1 MGLDMYAS
9 RRAKIILVNS
19 KKSNDKLN
27 LSVGRTSAQE
37 IACWR
42 KHNRLHGWMEDLW
55 RTKTGEEGEF
65 NTEEVLLELIDI
77 TNLEKAIIND
87 ELPETGGFFFGL
99 DSYEYEED
107 EIKWQKEQDLKFIK
121 EARQAIM
128 EGDEVI
134 YNSWW

>member
-37 IACWR
+37 IASWR
-42 KHNRLHGWMEDLW
+42 KHNRLHGWMEELW
-55 RTKTGEEGEF
+55 REKGNEGEF
-65 NTEEVLLELIDI
+65 NTEELLLELIDI

-87 ELPETGGFFFGL
+87 ELPETGGFFFGI

-128 EGDEVI
+128 EGDEVL

>member
-1 MGLDMYAS
+1 MEKQSVCVVGGGITGLFTAIS
-9 RRAKIILVNS
+9 LS
-19 KKSNDKLN
+19 KLN
-27 LSVGRTSAQE
+27 LSVDKTSAQE
-37 IACWR
+37 IASWR
-42 KHNRLHGWMEDLW
+42 KHNRLHGWMEELW
-55 RTKTGEEGEF
+55 REKGNEGEV
-65 NTEEVLLELIDI
+65 NTEELLLELIDI

-87 ELPETGGFFFGL
+87 ELPETGGFFFGI

-128 EGDEVI
+128 EGDEVL

>member
-27 LSVGRTSAQE
+27 LSVGNTSAQE
-37 IACWR
+37 IAYWR
-42 KHNRLHGWMEDLW
+42 KHNRLHGWMEELW
-55 RTKTGEEGEF
+55 RGKGNEGEF
-65 NTEEVLLELIDI
+65 NTEELLLELIDI
-77 TNLEKAIIND
+77 TNLEKSILKN
-87 ELPETGGFFFGL
+87 ELPTTEGFFFGS
-99 DSYEYEED
+99 DSYEDYEENYMVD
-107 EIKWQKEQDLKFIK
+107 DLKFVK

>member
-27 LSVGRTSAQE
+27 LSVGKTSYQE
-37 IACWR
+37 IAYWR
-42 KHNRLHGWMEDLW
+42 KHNRLHGWMEELW
-55 RTKTGEEGEF
+55 REKGNGGEF
-65 NTEEVLLELIDI
+65 NSEELMLELIDI
-77 TNLEKAIIND
+77 INLEKAIVNN
-87 ELPETGGFFFGL
+87 ELPETGGFYFGD
-99 DSYEYEED
+99 DSYEEYEEHYMVD
-107 EIKWQKEQDLKFIK
+107 DLKFVK

>member
-27 LSVGRTSAQE
+27 LSVGNTSAQE

-42 KHNRLHGWMEDLW
+42 KHNRLHGWMEKLW
-55 RTKTGEEGEF
+55 REKTGMEGEF
-65 NTEEVLLELIDI
+65 NCEEVLLEKKDI
-77 TNLEKAIIND
+77 SNLEKAIVNN
-87 ELPETGGFFFGL
+87 ELPETGGFFFGS
-99 DSYEYEED
+99 DSYEDYEENYMVN
-107 EIKWQKEQDLKFIK
+107 DLKFVK

>member
-9 RRAKIILVNS
+9 KRAKIILVNS

-27 LSVGRTSAQE
+27 LSVGNTSAQE
-37 IACWR
+37 IAYWR
-42 KHNRLHGWMEDLW
+42 KHNRLHGWMEELW
-55 RTKTGEEGEF
+55 REKGNGGEF
-65 NTEEVLLELIDI
+65 NSEELMLELIDI
-77 TNLEKAIIND
+77 INLEKAILKN
-87 ELPETGGFFFGL
+87 ELPQTEGFFFGD
-99 DSYEYEED
+99 DSYEGYEEHYMVD
-107 EIKWQKEQDLKFIK
+107 DLKFVK

>member
-27 LSVGRTSAQE
+27 LSVGNTSAQE

-42 KHNRLHGWMEDLW
+42 KHNRLHGWMEKLW
-55 RTKTGEEGEF
+55 REKTGMEGSFNCEEL
-65 NTEEVLLELIDI
+65 LLEKKDI
-77 TNLEKAIIND
+77 STLEKVIRNNQ
-87 ELPETGGFFFGL
+87 LPETGGFYFGE
-99 DSYEYEED
+99 DSYSENEE
-107 EIKWQKEQDLKFIK
+107 QYMVADLKFIK
-121 EARQAIM
+121 EARQAIN

>member
-27 LSVGRTSAQE
+27 LSVGNTSAQE
-37 IACWR
+37 IAYWR
-42 KHNRLHGWMEDLW
+42 KHNRLHGWMEELW
-55 RTKTGEEGEF
+55 REKTGEEGDF
-65 NTEEVLLELIDI
+65 NCEELQLELIDI
-77 TNLEKAIIND
+77 TNLEKAILKNK
-87 ELPETGGFFFGL
+87 LPQTEGFFFGG
-99 DSYEYEED
+99 DSYEDYEEYYMVD
-107 EIKWQKEQDLKFIK
+107 DLKFVK